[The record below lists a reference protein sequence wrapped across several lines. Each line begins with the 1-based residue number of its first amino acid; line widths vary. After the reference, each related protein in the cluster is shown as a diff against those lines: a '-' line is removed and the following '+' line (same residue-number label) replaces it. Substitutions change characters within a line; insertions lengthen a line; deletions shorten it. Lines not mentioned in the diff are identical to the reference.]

1 MNNLLDIIGEGI
13 IQQKSHIVLCQGTT
27 TDDVRKAI
35 RIFMRKHPEV
45 FWFSHQYRYDETTS
59 ILYLKYNF
67 TPSKKDFF
75 AKEIG
80 NAVHFLFQPDSLKGL
95 SDLEKVTYVYKWIA
109 KNTTYNERS
118 SFNQTIYSV
127 LINRN
132 SVCTGYAKTA
142 QYLLGIID
150 VESELVFGKFNID
163 KTEGGRHGWNI
174 VKIDEEWYHV
184 DFCLADLSLKHLL
197 NVDED
202 PIEHDGLLW
211 NYFCKPTAY
220 IIKNRSI
227 EFVETYPECVK
238 TIDKRPDMR
247 LNSPLEQLAVCKSN
261 SGSSAIIYLDSFNK
275 NQVIKIARNYESLFA
290 NEDELLTKLKGSKH
304 IINSNGLCESVQ
316 ILEQLTPWTE
326 LLLSHYYQPTEKH
339 LLDILIQLTEGLIEC
354 RDKGI
359 TYSDIHYNN
368 VLVTKEGVF
377 KWCDFG
383 IAYPTMSGG
392 AIPLNLIGHDGIPFG
407 SRWFMA
413 PETYKYII
421 FTQGSAIYSLSMLAY
436 FVMNDMRPPFLSNS
450 QTEQEAL
457 NKRLSGA
464 RIPLPKNAASY
475 PRLAEIICTILN
487 SDISCRPNT
496 FERFKSK
503 IFENEISYYEISP
516 GKHVGYIPFPQ
527 QDDINLHIEDIS
539 DIEPDFKDEKT
550 GDYYKD
556 DYNENNPDY
565 ANKPSESD
573 SYGYDEPNQAEF
585 DEFANTLGGYK
596 NRNNPNLELTRDYDL
611 FARTTGIGL
620 TPPPRLPDSKSN
632 APLPSNGSLP
642 VSSYSSMGRRKVFFS
657 RNPRLPLN
665 EPITYFPS
673 QNCLEDQTQPFESN
687 QKDINA
693 CVYAPAEVK
702 PKKSFII
709 RVYMYLPNEQKKV
722 ESKIKKIDPS
732 AVKKDYKPLDL
743 PIKVGDRITVE
754 LELSEGVQ
762 CKNSTK
768 TVIWKNRYTDCSFMA
783 KLTDPNQ
790 ENIEGT
796 VNVYINDLPVGE
808 MLFTIDVVDSR
819 PQKAYTKID
828 SRRFSKI
835 FISYAHQDEN
845 QVRGIA
851 EGCRMLG
858 TEYFFDRHTL
868 QAGDLFKE
876 RILSFINEADLFV
889 LCWSK
894 NAAESEWVRI
904 EREHALRLIR
914 EGKSSLSIYPLSLR
928 PEAPLPLDM
937 SDKYNFGKL

>member
-13 IQQKSHIVLCQGTT
+13 IQQKSHIVLCQRTT
-27 TDDVRKAI
+27 TDDVRNAI

-67 TPSKKDFF
+67 TSSKKDFF

-142 QYLLGIID
+142 QYLLGIIG

-184 DFCLADLSLKHLL
+184 DFCLADLSSKGLL

-211 NYFCKPTAY
+211 NYFCKPTEY
-220 IIKNRSI
+220 ILKNRSI
-227 EFVETYPECVK
+227 EFVETYPRCVK
-238 TIDKRPDMR
+238 TIDKRPDLR
-247 LNSPLEQLAVCKSN
+247 LKSPFKQLAVCKSD
-261 SGSSAIIYLDSFNK
+261 SGSSAKIYLDSFNK
-275 NQVIKIARNYESLFA
+275 NQVIKIARDHESLIA
-290 NEDELLTKLKGSKH
+290 NENELLTKLKGSKH
-304 IINSNGLCESVQ
+304 IINSNGLYESG
-316 ILEQLTPWTE
+316 LKLDQLTPWTE
-326 LLLSHYYQPTEKH
+326 LLHSHYYQPTEKH
-339 LLDILIQLTEGLIEC
+339 LIDILIQLTEGLIEG
-354 RDKGI
+354 RDRGI

-383 IAYPTMSGG
+383 IAYPAMSGG
-392 AIPLNLIGHDGIPFG
+392 AIPSSLIGDDGIPFG

-413 PETYKYII
+413 PETYKNRI

-487 SDISCRPNT
+487 SDISYRPNT
-496 FERFKSK
+496 FEWFKS
-503 IFENEISYYEISP
+503 INFEDE
-516 GKHVGYIPFPQ
+516 
-527 QDDINLHIEDIS
+527 IS
-539 DIEPDFKDEKT
+539 DIESDFRDEKNRSFYLEDC
-550 GDYYKD
+550 DYA
-556 DYNENNPDY
+556 PDY
-565 ANKPSESD
+565 SGYESD
-573 SYGYDEPNQAEF
+573 SCDYDEHNQAEF
-585 DEFANTLGGYK
+585 DEFANTLGGCK
-596 NRNNPNLELTRDYDL
+596 KGIVPNYELTHDTDSFAQTSGFGCFHVDPDNSGSSEIYAMTFLGAFPQPL
-611 FARTTGIGL
+611 FDTA
-620 TPPPRLPDSKSN
+620 
-632 APLPSNGSLP
+632 
-642 VSSYSSMGRRKVFFS
+642 SYS
-657 RNPRLPLN
+657 PRQNYLGFQDHSN
-665 EPITYFPS
+665 ES
-673 QNCLEDQTQPFESN
+673 K
-687 QKDINA
+687 QKEISA
-693 CVYAPAEVK
+693 CVYAPAEVV
-702 PKKSFII
+702 PNKSFII
-709 RVYMYLPNEQKKV
+709 RVYLYLPHELREV
-722 ESKIKKIDPS
+722 DSKMKEIDPS
-732 AVKKDYKPLDL
+732 AIKKDYKPLDL
-743 PIKVGDRITVE
+743 PVNEGDKITVE
-754 LELSEGVQ
+754 LELSDDVT
-762 CKNSTK
+762 CKKPIK